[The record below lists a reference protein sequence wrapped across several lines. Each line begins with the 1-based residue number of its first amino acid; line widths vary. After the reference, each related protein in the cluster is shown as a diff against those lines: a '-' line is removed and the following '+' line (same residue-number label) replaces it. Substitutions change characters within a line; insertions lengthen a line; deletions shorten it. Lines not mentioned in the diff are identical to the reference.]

1 MIVAGSASPLL
12 LASAAGGYNLTNS
25 LRFRASA
32 SASLSRTP
40 ASAGNRRTW
49 TYSTWVK
56 RGALTTARPLLA
68 GIVGGGQDVLYFAT
82 SDTIIFYQDGGSGSF
97 LIASPLYRDPSAW
110 YHIVVAVDTTQATE
124 SNRYKLYVNNVQV
137 TNFGLA
143 TYPVQNYQ
151 GFINN
156 NSDQKIS
163 TDLNGDYFD
172 GYLTEVNFID
182 GQALTPSSFGENN
195 EDTGVWQ
202 PKKYAG
208 SYGTNGFYLPFT
220 DNSALTT
227 SSNVGLG
234 KDFSGNGNYWTTNNI
249 SITAGSTYDSMTD
262 VPTLTSE
269 TASNFA
275 VLNPLQLSAEGAL
288 TEGNLTHKGTSSAN
302 TSACLAT
309 IPCKT
314 GLWYSEFTVTGVNST
329 YPRIGVVDLAVVL
342 ANSSLGFYGFPGLAS
357 GVAYLPDGN
366 KSTAG
371 GASAYGATF
380 TTGDVIG
387 LAIDAT
393 NGAIYFS
400 KNGTWQNSG
409 VPTSGSSKTG
419 AAYTYTGGSL
429 DLNISTGVYN
439 TSSGFNA
446 NFGQRPFAYTPPTGF
461 VALNTF
467 NLPTPTIGATAST
480 QANKYFDATTYT
492 GTGST
497 QSITNS
503 GSMQPDFVW
512 IKARSSSAS
521 NVLFDVL
528 RGATKRLISN
538 LTDSETTSAT
548 SLTSFNADG
557 FTQGGQS
564 QVGANAITY
573 VAWQWRAS
581 NATAVTNTAGSITS
595 TVSANTSAGFSVVT
609 YTGTGANA
617 TVGHGLGVAPKMII
631 VKSRSAGGTFYDWAV
646 YNSNIGAGN
655 ALLLNSTSGSF
666 SKPSY
671 WNSTTAT
678 SSVFS
683 LGSDITV
690 NQSGA
695 TYVAYCFSAV
705 QGYSAMGSYT
715 GNGSTDGVFTYLG
728 FRPRFIMI
736 KRTDAVANW
745 TVYDTSRSP
754 NNQVEIHLR
763 PNTSGADDL
772 GTSEAIDILS
782 NGFKARGTSTQINV
796 SGANYIYYAVAEN
809 PFKYSL
815 GR

>member
-32 SASLSRTP
+32 SAYLNRTP
-40 ASAGNRRTW
+40 ASNGNSNTW
-49 TYSTWVK
+49 TWSAWVK
-56 RGALTTARPLLA
+56 RGSIGNLDQVLLSAGPNGSNYEYLRFESTNELFYALVSGGSLITTLKTTA
-68 GIVGGGQDVLYFAT
+68 V
-82 SDTIIFYQDGGSGSF
+82 
-97 LIASPLYRDPSAW
+97 YRDPSAW
-110 YHIVVAVDTTQATE
+110 YHIVFVRNGAT
-124 SNRYKLYVNNVQV
+124 RTIYVNNVNIISGGASSAV
-137 TNFGLA
+137 GK
-143 TYPVQNYQ
+143 
-151 GFINN
+151 INQTEAH
-156 NSDQKIS
+156 SIGRRQDTADQ
-163 TDLNGDYFD
+163 YFD
-172 GYLTEVNFID
+172 GYLTETIMVD
-182 GQALTPSSFGENN
+182 GQALDPSSFGEYSAT
-195 EDTGVWQ
+195 TGVWQ
-202 PKKYAG
+202 PIEYVG
-208 SYGTNGFYLPFT
+208 TYGTNGYYLPFT

-262 VPTLTSE
+262 VPTLTSA

-446 NFGQRPFAYTPPTGF
+446 NFGQRPFSYTPPTGF

-467 NLPTPTIGATAST
+467 NLPTPTIGATATT
-480 QANKYFDATTYT
+480 QANKYFDINLYN
-492 GTGST
+492 GNSST
-497 QSITNS
+497 QAITNS
-503 GSMQPDFVW
+503 GFQPSFVW
-512 IKARSSSAS
+512 VKGRNSATQ
-521 NVLFDVL
+521 NRLFNILSGVQKEL
-528 RGATKRLISN
+528 YSN
-538 LTDSETTSAT
+538 LTNAEAT
-548 SLTSFNADG
+548 DVNGIQAFNSNG
-557 FTQGGQS
+557 FTLGS
-564 QVGANAITY
+564 NDANTSGTTY
-573 VAWQWRAS
+573 VGWQW
-581 NATAVTNTAGSITS
+581 NGGGTGVTNTAGSITS

-617 TVGHGLGVAPKMII
+617 TIGHGLGVAPKMVI
-631 VKSRSAGGTFYDWAV
+631 VKVR
-646 YNSNIGAGN
+646 
-655 ALLLNSTSGSF
+655 
-666 SKPSY
+666 
-671 WNSTTAT
+671 STTNNWTVYHANANASPANGCMFLDLT
-678 SSVFS
+678 SSFGTGATLWNNTMPTSTVFNV
-683 LGSDITV
+683 GSASET
-690 NQSGA
+690 NSSGA
-695 TYVAYCFSAV
+695 TYVAYCFSEVA
-705 QGYSAMGSYT
+705 GYSKFGSFT
-715 GNGSTDGVFTYLG
+715 GNFSSDGPFVYTG
-728 FRPRFIMI
+728 FRPAYVMFKNASSSENWFVM
-736 KRTDAVANW
+736 DA
-745 TVYDTSRSP
+745 TRSP
-754 NNQVEIHLR
+754 SNIVNLELY
-763 PNTSGADDL
+763 PNLSNAE
-772 GTSEAIDILS
+772 GTDSKFDMLS
-782 NGFKARGTSTQINV
+782 NGFKIRSATSTING
-796 SGANYIYYAVAEN
+796 SGNTIIYMAFAQN

-815 GR
+815 AR